1 MVGWGSGRV
10 VEQQDQVEQV
20 GVVIDPLLRAR
31 SAPAPVVEALY
42 RSERVSLTRLATAI
56 TLDRSLAEE
65 IVQDAFA
72 GLFRRRVG
80 VENPAAYL
88 HRSVVNLCL
97 KALRRRKVAS
107 RLALDPAPVTGIP
120 ELDETWSVVMTLP
133 ARQRAVVVLRFWC
146 DLGEADIAQVMG
158 WPAGTVKS
166 TLHRALRELKE
177 KVTR

>member
-1 MVGWGSGRV
+1 M
-10 VEQQDQVEQV
+10 EQQDHIERS
-20 GVVIDPLLRAR
+20 GVSIDPLLRAR
-31 SAPAPVVEALY
+31 AVPAPLVETLY
-42 RSERVSLTRLATAI
+42 RSERLRLTRLATAI

-72 GLFRRRVG
+72 GLFRHRG
-80 VENPAAYL
+80 QVENPPAYL
-88 HRSVVNLCL
+88 QRSVVNLCL

-107 RLALDPAPVTGIP
+107 RLMLDPAPVTGIP

-146 DLGEADIAQVMG
+146 DLGEADIAHAMG
-158 WPAGTVKS
+158 WPVGTVKS

-177 KVTR
+177 RVTR